1 MIMKKYIFKFILL
14 LFTATLYSQNFLEV
28 GENCFNRGEYD
39 CAITNYNETIKN
51 TTGRD
56 KQIAEIKLGIAK
68 SCKEWLSKA
77 DNAFY
82 NSNYHLAIENYQFVI
97 DENPN
102 DTYAKEQ
109 IEKCEE
115 VLKKVITL
123 SVSNENITFE
133 SSGNTETITVNTNA
147 EDYTV
152 SMLPPWCSVEKYNGY
167 FRVSATANTSDNLR
181 KGWFKVIAEDKEV
194 TINVS
199 QNPVYQN
206 IEAALIVSS
215 TNLTFSGNSG
225 VSSIIYINTNKTDY
239 TITQLPSWCKVR
251 NKYSTWFNLEFETNP
266 HSYTRNDWFVV
277 RSGGKEIKIFIEQL
291 GNANTTYNNTS
302 KPSTS
307 NKIKKKSNNCFN
319 CPKTKNTWGLTIGYI
334 QMKFESNYQIEGVQ
348 VGLRVEPLFK
358 YGFGLNTG
366 ILLEA
371 YSNDLKTIFKSYS
384 ETNLKYYN
392 INIPLHLEYRLNISK
407 WFNFFAYGG
416 IGFNVFS
423 DQLFENITLPAT
435 FEYGGGIRINHFQFN
450 VGKSSYIGDFEDI
463 SNIGKNKRTYQNLAI
478 SMSYMF

>member
-1 MIMKKYIFKFILL
+1 
-14 LFTATLYSQNFLEV
+14 
-28 GENCFNRGEYD
+28 
-39 CAITNYNETIKN
+39 
-51 TTGRD
+51 
-56 KQIAEIKLGIAK
+56 
-68 SCKEWLSKA
+68 
-77 DNAFY
+77 
-82 NSNYHLAIENYQFVI
+82 
-97 DENPN
+97 
-102 DTYAKEQ
+102 
-109 IEKCEE
+109 
-115 VLKKVITL
+115 
-123 SVSNENITFE
+123 
-133 SSGNTETITVNTNA
+133 
-147 EDYTV
+147 
-152 SMLPPWCSVEKYNGY
+152 
-167 FRVSATANTSDNLR
+167 
-181 KGWFKVIAEDKEV
+181 
-194 TINVS
+194 
-199 QNPVYQN
+199 
-206 IEAALIVSS
+206 
-215 TNLTFSGNSG
+215 
-225 VSSIIYINTNKTDY
+225 
-239 TITQLPSWCKVR
+239 
-251 NKYSTWFNLEFETNP
+251 
-266 HSYTRNDWFVV
+266 
-277 RSGGKEIKIFIEQL
+277 
-291 GNANTTYNNTS
+291 
-302 KPSTS
+302 
-307 NKIKKKSNNCFN
+307 KSNNCFN